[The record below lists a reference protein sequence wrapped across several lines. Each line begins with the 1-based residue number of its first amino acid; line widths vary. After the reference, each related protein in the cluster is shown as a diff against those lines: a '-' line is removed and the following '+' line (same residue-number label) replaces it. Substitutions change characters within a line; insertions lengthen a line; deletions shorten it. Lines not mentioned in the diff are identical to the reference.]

1 MGVLSRR
8 RPRPR
13 VWFRVRGGVMVW
25 ITVRVRVKIML
36 TGIMTAA
43 VTVAV
48 TVCYMYWN
56 VGS

>member
-1 MGVLSRR
+1 LGVLSRR

-36 TGIMTAA
+36 TGIIR
-43 VTVAV
+43 
-48 TVCYMYWN
+48 
-56 VGS
+56 G